1 MALLTTLV
9 FLALARCK
17 TLNLGN
23 EGRCRCKEKHTKEF
37 IEEKELI
44 YKSEV
49 DGEMKDYSDFGIGCR
64 IHTRDPEFIGRI
76 YKHDAA
82 EQLLCDD
89 EARDP
94 WCNSKWC
101 YIDPDKSCSLDFQ
114 HGRLGKFSHATCG
127 NLQQA
132 WAKYAVES
140 LAARLKGDPLRVLHL
155 ENTLDDGYMGNS
167 NCSSIDSSAASR
179 DSHVSDVDC
188 RDSLMATFWRESLE
202 SLENARVLVEPKL
215 IQNNSDSIDA
225 FFNSNNITES
235 FYNYSEEGTNAT
247 NFDLC
252 AFATGLGLVDLCS
265 GTVALTHERQEMTY
279 LIELYTTSAF
289 FVSESTCV
297 VDQPFWWIH
306 VFSREAWIFFA
317 GVVFIFTVL
326 MYAFDEFFVSE
337 CNSQM
342 PTGWTCRDCW
352 KKCVFAAGLLFT
364 CVLGIVVACI
374 EQRPKVINHARE
386 GTNAGEERKSR
397 GSWCVSAGLKLFI
410 FVTATL
416 YASSLTSE
424 LIAGKQN
431 GKYPS
436 LEDAAKNTTGVTVC
450 FHQVYQTLMKRDGE
464 SSHINHLPFKNW
476 EKLREGL
483 EEQSKCHAAIM
494 EEDAWN
500 TFRSRGK
507 LCGFYKPPTPTFY
520 MPTGAPV
527 SRRAYRTLETF
538 RFNKT
543 SKVANFER
551 GRNEKLKEEKWKDK
565 CPKTDCEKAPWQAFG
580 TIAGAACMFCVC
592 GSCVKVY
599 QKCYP
604 EAAPANQEDLPP
616 GAAGGTAPAA
626 GPEPDIHNPAGAA
639 GGATP
644 AAGPEPAV
652 GREPDIETPAAA
664 EGAAPAAGPEPD
676 IENPAGAA
684 GGAPPAAGPEPA
696 VGRDPDIETPAA
708 AEGAAPAAGP
718 EPGIENLAEGP
729 RRPWYVAVLQYWP
742 SCRTDRTDAT
752 DGNQLEVGN
761 LELGAAQSQP
771 RHRHDIG
778 NKAIEY
784 TSSGSFETTT
794 TGGVTAVAALGQA

>member
-1 MALLTTLV
+1 
-9 FLALARCK
+9 
-17 TLNLGN
+17 
-23 EGRCRCKEKHTKEF
+23 
-37 IEEKELI
+37 
-44 YKSEV
+44 
-49 DGEMKDYSDFGIGCR
+49 
-64 IHTRDPEFIGRI
+64 
-76 YKHDAA
+76 
-82 EQLLCDD
+82 
-89 EARDP
+89 
-94 WCNSKWC
+94 
-101 YIDPDKSCSLDFQ
+101 
-114 HGRLGKFSHATCG
+114 
-127 NLQQA
+127 
-132 WAKYAVES
+132 
-140 LAARLKGDPLRVLHL
+140 
-155 ENTLDDGYMGNS
+155 
-167 NCSSIDSSAASR
+167 
-179 DSHVSDVDC
+179 
-188 RDSLMATFWRESLE
+188 MATFWRESLE
-202 SLENARVLVEPKL
+202 SLENAKVLVEPKL
-215 IQNNSDSIDA
+215 IQNSDSIDDH
-225 FFNSNNITES
+225 FFNITES

-252 AFATGLGLVDLCS
+252 AFATGLGWADLCS

-289 FVSESTCV
+289 FVSESTCI
-297 VDQPFWWIH
+297 VDQAFWWIH
-306 VFSREAWIFFA
+306 VFSREAWLFFA

-326 MYAFDEFFVSE
+326 MYAFDEFFVRD
-337 CNSQM
+337 CNEQM
-342 PTGWTCRDCW
+342 PQGWTCRDCW

-374 EQRPKVINHARE
+374 EQRPKEIKHAGE
-386 GTNAGEERKSR
+386 ETNAGEERKSR

-464 SSHINHLPFKNW
+464 SSHIKPLPFKNW

-483 EEQSKCHAAIM
+483 EEQSKCHAAIV

-500 TFRSRGK
+500 TFRSRGE
-507 LCGFYKPPTPTFY
+507 LCSFYKPPTPTFY

-551 GRNEKLKEEKWKDK
+551 GRNEKLKEKKFQDK
-565 CPKTDCEKAPWQAFG
+565 CPKTSCEKAPWYAFG
-580 TIAGAACMFCVC
+580 SIAGAACMFCFC
-592 GSCVKVY
+592 GSLVKVY

-604 EAAPANQEDLPP
+604 EA

-652 GREPDIETPAAA
+652 GREPDIETPATA

-676 IENPAGAA
+676 IEN
-684 GGAPPAAGPEPA
+684 
-696 VGRDPDIETPAA
+696 
-708 AEGAAPAAGP
+708 
-718 EPGIENLAEGP
+718 LAEGP
-729 RRPWYVAVLQYWP
+729 RRPWYVAVFKNWP
-742 SCRTDRTDAT
+742 SCSTISTDAT
-752 DGNQLEVGN
+752 DGNQLEVWSWK
-761 LELGAAQSQP
+761 LGAAQRKP
-771 RHRHDIG
+771 CRRHDIG
-778 NKAIEY
+778 NHATEY
-784 TSSGSFETTT
+784 KSSGSSETAIT
-794 TGGVTAVAALGQA
+794 VTPAV